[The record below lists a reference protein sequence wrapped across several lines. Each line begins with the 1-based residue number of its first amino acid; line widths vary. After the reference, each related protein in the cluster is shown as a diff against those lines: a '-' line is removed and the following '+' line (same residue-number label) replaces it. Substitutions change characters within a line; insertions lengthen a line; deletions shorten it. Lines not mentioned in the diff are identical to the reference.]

1 MGERGRTGGDAGARE
16 ERSGAPA
23 TWGGWR
29 GKLHSFYIAAAVLAK
44 PPTIRPRPVDM
55 FLFENDMFLVRGNIV
70 AHVPLKY
77 IDQPVRS
84 YRVSILLET
93 CRLL

>member
-1 MGERGRTGGDAGARE
+1 MGMGGGMVA
-16 ERSGAPA
+16 
-23 TWGGWR
+23 
-29 GKLHSFYIAAAVLAK
+29 HSAVLAK

-77 IDQPVRS
+77 IDQP
-84 YRVSILLET
+84 LP
-93 CRLL
+93 